1 MNVFAALLAREAR
14 YNPDGT
20 FDVLGAGIFAV
31 GVPTLPA
38 AIRLT
43 LVLRAQLDPD
53 EANRLHHLRL
63 RLLDEGDSDVM
74 PAMTVPVI
82 LRQGTAP
89 RHYLN
94 IVTDVIAPFPRAGNF
109 RFQVAVDDE
118 AIPFIHLT
126 VTHQP
131 QLEAGESNS

>member
-1 MNVFAALLAREAR
+1 MNVQAVLLAREAR

-38 AIRLT
+38 VIKLT
-43 LVLRAQLDPD
+43 LVLRLQLDQEEAAQL
-53 EANRLHHLRL
+53 HQLRL
-63 RLLDEGDSDVM
+63 RMLDDADADVM
-74 PAMTVPVI
+74 VPLTVPVV
-82 LRQGTAP
+82 LRQGPLP

-94 IVTDVIAPFPRAGNF
+94 IVNEVFAPLPHPGDF
-109 RFQVAVDDE
+109 RFQVAIDDE
-118 AIPFIHLT
+118 AMPFIHLT

-131 QLEAGESNS
+131 QAEPGG